1 MTEDDEMRK
10 RARAAMLQEQKLFMW
25 VYRLPEKLSNGYCFG
40 AGVPIT
46 FTNVDWFGGPAE
58 MTRAEIETFVR
69 GKRYCTPGHKY
80 LVVSETPER
89 TFMFAA

>member
-1 MTEDDEMRK
+1 MTKE
-10 RARAAMLQEQKLFMW
+10 AMLAEQKLFMW

-40 AGVPIT
+40 GGVPIT
-46 FTNVDWFGGPAE
+46 FTNVDWFGGSPE
-58 MTRAEIETFVR
+58 MGRAEVEKFIR

-89 TFMFAA
+89 TFMFAV